1 MRERELT
8 VSQKIE
14 GWDPE
19 LFLLPLQGRVKVGR
33 SPLLGRW
40 QWDLYPRGRKSP
52 IKLE

>member
-8 VSQKIE
+8 VSQEIE

-19 LFLLPLQGRVKVGR
+19 LFLLPCQGRVEVRR

-40 QWDLYPRGRKSP
+40 QWDLYTSGRTSP
-52 IKLE
+52 IRLK